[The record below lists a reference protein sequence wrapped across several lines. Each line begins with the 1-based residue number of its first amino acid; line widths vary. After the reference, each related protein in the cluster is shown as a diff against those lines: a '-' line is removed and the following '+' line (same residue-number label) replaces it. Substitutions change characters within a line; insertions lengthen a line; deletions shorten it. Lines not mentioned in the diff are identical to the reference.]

1 MALKEYR
8 RKRAF
13 DQTPE
18 PAGGD
23 RSARGGP
30 RAAKSARFV
39 VQKHAAR
46 RLHYDLRL
54 EIDGVLKSWAVPKG
68 PSLNPKDK
76 RLAVMT
82 EDHPLEYGDFE
93 GIIPEG
99 NYGAGT
105 VIVWDTG
112 EYVPEGSHSA
122 SEQLAKGEI
131 KFSLRG
137 KKLGGSFVLVRL
149 KPKPQAKTGNKT
161 PNDWL
166 LIKHDDAHADSA
178 WDVNEHTD
186 SAVTGRT
193 LDEVRQGL
201 PPDQGGATAGAE
213 SIESARATPLP
224 ADAQPMLGTLV
235 AKPFSDP
242 DWVFEVKWDGIRALA
257 SVDDGECRLRSR
269 LGNDITDRYP
279 ELEAL
284 AGLLRVRQAV
294 LDGEIV
300 VLDAQGRGDF
310 ERLQSRMH
318 VATPSRSLLSSAP
331 ITYYVF
337 DLLYCDGYD
346 LREAPLVERKR
357 LLRQVLTSNDRVR
370 YSDHVAEKGT
380 ELFELAEQ
388 HGAEGIVGK
397 QAHSPYVGGRSP
409 YWVKLKVTREVDA
422 VVGGF
427 TSPSGGRAHFGAL
440 LVGLYEGRWLRFVG
454 GVGSGFNED
463 SLAWLGKQLKE
474 REVRK
479 RPFAEEP
486 ETKGEPRWVKP
497 ELVARVKFSSWTREQ
512 RLRAPVFLG
521 LRDDIDAKDCL
532 LETEQPAEPAIPKRA
547 PVAGVPH
554 LRGKRAIEAELF
566 DGKSESVV
574 VEIGGTPVRL
584 TNLNKVYFPESG
596 YTKRDLLAYYYRVA
610 DLILPFMKGR
620 PLVLHRYPNGAAGD
634 AFYQK
639 AAAEETP
646 DWMETEPIYSEER
659 KRDIP
664 YLMASSQAALLY
676 LANLGCI
683 EQHPWSSSVP
693 ALESPDYVFF
703 DLDPTDGT
711 PYDTVVEVARG
722 IHRILERIGVTVFLK
737 TSGAT
742 GFHMWLPLEAAY
754 DYEQIRAF
762 AEIVARVVA
771 AQMPDVV
778 TLERSIERRGKG
790 RVYVDYS
797 QNAQGRPLA
806 TVYSVRPFPLAT
818 VSAPMLPRELRR
830 GLRPERFTIKTMPAR
845 IAKVGDLWAGFW
857 KSRQPIEP
865 AIEKLRAEIR
875 DKKIQL

>member
-8 RKRAF
+8 RKRTF

-18 PAGGD
+18 PAGTGRD
-23 RSARGGP
+23 AP
-30 RAAKSARFV
+30 TRAPIAKAARFV

-93 GIIPEG
+93 GVIPEG

-112 EYVPEGSHSA
+112 EYVPQGSHLA
-122 SEQLAKGEI
+122 SEQVAKGEI

-149 KPKPQAKTGNKT
+149 KPKPQSAPAK
-161 PNDWL
+161 DWL
-166 LIKHDDAHADSA
+166 LIKHNDAHTDSE
-178 WDVNEHTD
+178 WDVEEYPG

-201 PPDQGGATAGAE
+201 PPDQGGAPAGAGG
-213 SIESARATPLP
+213 IEGARAAPLP
-224 ADAQPMLGTLV
+224 AAAQPMLGTLV

-242 DWVFEVKWDGIRALA
+242 DWVFELKWDGIRALA
-257 SVDDGECRLRSR
+257 SIDDGVYRLRSR
-269 LGNDITDRYP
+269 LGRDIADRYP
-279 ELEAL
+279 ELEIL
-284 AGLLRVRQAV
+284 PGLLRARQAV

-300 VLDAQGRGDF
+300 VLDSEGRGDF
-310 ERLQSRMH
+310 EQLQSRMH
-318 VATPSRSLLSSAP
+318 VAKPAPSLLADAP

-346 LREAPLVERKR
+346 LREASLVERKR
-357 LLRQVLTSNDRVR
+357 LLREILTANDAVR
-370 YSDHVAEKGT
+370 YSDHVAGKGT
-380 ELFELAEQ
+380 ELFALAAR
-388 HGAEGIVGK
+388 HGAEGVVAK

-427 TSPSGGRAHFGAL
+427 TSPSGGRTDFGSL
-440 LVGLYEGRWLRFVG
+440 LVGLYEGRGLRFVG
-454 GVGSGFNED
+454 GVGSGFNEE
-463 SLAWLGKQLKE
+463 SLARLGAQLKE
-474 REVRK
+474 LETRR
-479 RPFAEEP
+479 RPFAAAP
-486 ETKGEPRWVKP
+486 ETKGEPHWVKP

-521 LRDDIDAKDCL
+521 LRDDMDAKDCRF
-532 LETEQPAEPAIPKRA
+532 EAEPPDKPATPKRGA
-547 PVAGVPH
+547 VAGVPR
-554 LRGKRAIEAELF
+554 LRGRRAIEAELF
-566 DGKSESVV
+566 EGERESVIL
-574 VEIGGTPVRL
+574 EIGGTPVRL
-584 TNLNKVYFPESG
+584 TNLNKVYFPEPG
-596 YTKRDLLAYYYRVA
+596 YTKRDLLAYYYRVT
-610 DLILPFMKGR
+610 DFILPFMRGR

-639 AAAEETP
+639 DAAEETP
-646 DWMETEPIYSEER
+646 EWMETEPIYSEER
-659 KRDIP
+659 KRDIR
-664 YLMASSQAALLY
+664 YLMAGDQASLLY

-693 ALESPDYVFF
+693 HLESPDYVFF
-703 DLDPTDGT
+703 DLDPTEGT
-711 PYDTVVEVARG
+711 PYDTVVEVARS
-722 IHRILERIGVTVFLK
+722 IHRILGRIEVKVFLK

-742 GFHMWLPLEAAY
+742 GFHLWLPLEAEY
-754 DYEQIRAF
+754 NYEQIRAF
-762 AEIVARVVA
+762 AEVVARVVA
-771 AQMPDVV
+771 AQMPHRV
-778 TLERSIERRGKG
+778 TLERSVGRRDKGK
-790 RVYVDYS
+790 VYVDYS
-797 QNAQGRPLA
+797 QNALGRPLA
-806 TVYSVRPFPLAT
+806 TVYSVRPFPKAT
-818 VSAPMLPRELRR
+818 VSAPVSARELRR
-830 GLRPERFTIKTMPAR
+830 GLKPERFTIKTMPAR
-845 IAKVGDLWAGFW
+845 LEKAGCLWSDFW
-857 KSRQPIEP
+857 ECRQPIEP
-865 AIEKLRAEIR
+865 AIERLRLEIKNR
-875 DKKIQL
+875 KIQL